1 MVAVEEC
8 VCRLSEIGERHQ
20 VSENQEAVKNT

>member
-1 MVAVEEC
+1 MVAAEEC

-20 VSENQEAVKNT
+20 VSENQESVKNT